1 MTVQSKIY
9 TSNAILAI
17 LVTALLAFKTDTFPG
32 NGFFFMVGAI
42 TIAGGIGCLLLGIL
56 LWVKKNRT
64 AAKAYFIS
72 GLILL
77 LAGLASYL
85 LLNKY

>member
-9 TSNAILAI
+9 TSNAVLAI

-42 TIAGGIGCLLLGIL
+42 TIAGGIGCLLLGAL
-56 LWVKKNRT
+56 LWYKKMRT
-64 AAKAYFIS
+64 AAKAYLVS
-72 GLILL
+72 GLIFLL
-77 LAGLASYL
+77 LGLACYL
-85 LLNKY
+85 FLNKY